1 MEYFGSM
8 CYIVVGKVLLLQKII
23 VLLLKVEV

>member
-1 MEYFGSM
+1 MEYFSSM
-8 CYIVVGKVLLLQKII
+8 CYIVVEKVLLLQKII